1 MQIHLGREIHPL
13 PGGKLI
19 IQNLEQKFIALEK
32 KKGNLIELTPFYDG
46 KTGDVY
52 IHLVIPSETERDN
65 TYDVVVRF
73 FDGTGKNKLATSI
86 ADYDIQLFTNTPS
99 FVYTHAYVYYEYGLS
114 IDFLKDKLGKLA
126 TTQAPTMRNRYEIA
140 SYDKYLFF
148 AAKFIQESR
157 MMSKLSLQVKSRPFS
172 QKAIRN
178 RVRSATKIME
188 EYHIAESKLKRNKN
202 YQKDQ
207 EKRLAGKPKRLSLD
221 SGSPNWIWEEGSKDN
236 GIKESNKNSKA
247 GEAKRKPDKEE
258 IAIYYFFEA

>member
-1 MQIHLGREIHPL
+1 MTLKEYLANPLGKGDSSL

-32 KKGNLIELTPFYDG
+32 KKGSLIELTPFYDG

-73 FDGTGKNKLATSI
+73 FDGSGKNKLATSI

-126 TTQAPTMRNRYEIA
+126 TTQAPTVRNRYEIV

-148 AAKFIQESR
+148 ATKFIQESR

-188 EYHIAESKLKRNKN
+188 EYHIAESKLKRSKN

-221 SGSPNWIWEEGSKDN
+221 SGSPIGFGKRVPKTTGSKN
-236 GIKESNKNSKA
+236 RVKTVKPVKSSGNRIKKK
-247 GEAKRKPDKEE
+247 
-258 IAIYYFFEA
+258 